1 MDKFTFFII
10 IAVIAISLQILA
22 IWTTNK
28 NISLVRD
35 GYRKRISGI
44 MEKTE
49 TRNAT
54 AVIKEITGQVN
65 KGVIKD
71 FEIAPMVNI
80 HTHKTTGI
88 AVILQLGKNF
98 DFPSDV
104 LDEWKER
111 LHAYVYVIDARH
123 NQLHVTF
130 KIKVKE
136 DGQDGKQTNNINNV

>member
-22 IWTTNK
+22 IWVTNR

-49 TRNAT
+49 TRNAA

-80 HTHKTTGI
+80 HTGKDTGI

-136 DGQDGKQTNNINNV
+136 DGQEEKAD